1 METAYGTGTASPAP
15 ADVVAYLV
23 FVREQRLLRRGR

>member
-1 METAYGTGTASPAP
+1 METAYGKAAPPPGP
-15 ADVVAYLV
+15 ADVVGYLT